1 MLTGPTATA
10 KAVTRRADN
19 KEEGWQRIHLPVLFT
34 FSLEGAAF
42 GAKLKEIAACKEFH
56 VLLESPE
63 DEDLDPN
70 VWIKREKPL

>member
-1 MLTGPTATA
+1 MLL
-10 KAVTRRADN
+10 K
-19 KEEGWQRIHLPVLFT
+19 
-34 FSLEGAAF
+34 SLEGAAF

-70 VWIKREKPL
+70 VWIKREKPLSL